1 MATFTPTRDDPRMAG
16 PVVARYVVS
25 ISPGRLACRR
35 RGQVEFHPVQQ
46 GAFSDRAGVGGPPA
60 QGLPDALPT
69 AADVG
74 WRNGGKGDQF
84 HAVDLDLHGS
94 DAIPAPGLTFAR
106 RHSRNDTVTS
116 PAHPGSARRRTD
128 HPAPR
133 HHGRSRRVPV
143 SRADKAARVFAP
155 RQMLVTQCGRGVAA
169 SGSTAAAA
177 GRSWFSATAGFAGAF
192 EGGLSPGLSGC
203 PTLRL

>member
-116 PAHPGSARRRTD
+116 PDVTASRRSLLNSARCYGCRPPDRQRTR
-128 HPAPR
+128 A
-133 HHGRSRRVPV
+133 VPV
-143 SRADKAARVFAP
+143 DAQITRLRAITDEVGASRSVEQIR
-155 RQMLVTQCGRGVAA
+155 
-169 SGSTAAAA
+169 
-177 GRSWFSATAGFAGAF
+177 
-192 EGGLSPGLSGC
+192 
-203 PTLRL
+203 RLG